1 MEFRIKAQ
9 LHKKTKQTKLKIR
22 VVKVIYESFKLSWI
36 TLFFSKIKFCL
47 PSGFKNDDF
56 LYNPDKNK
64 KLCDYFSNKVYF
76 CRILIFLIE

>member
-56 LYNPDKNK
+56 LYNPDENKN
-64 KLCDYFSNKVYF
+64 CV
-76 CRILIFLIE
+76 IIFLIKFIFVGY